1 MIGLSTV
8 AHGHQGCSVEAAFDK
23 LLGEATIEHVSEAL
37 LLSLQHDVKTALH
50 SVELSSPARIAD
62 TIVDNYRVLRG
73 ILSYAGIKLPQI

>member
-8 AHGHQGCSVEAAFDK
+8 AHGNQGCSVEAAFDK

-50 SVELSSPARIAD
+50 SVELSSPAQIAD
-62 TIVDNYRVLRG
+62 TIVDNYRVLR
-73 ILSYAGIKLPQI
+73 